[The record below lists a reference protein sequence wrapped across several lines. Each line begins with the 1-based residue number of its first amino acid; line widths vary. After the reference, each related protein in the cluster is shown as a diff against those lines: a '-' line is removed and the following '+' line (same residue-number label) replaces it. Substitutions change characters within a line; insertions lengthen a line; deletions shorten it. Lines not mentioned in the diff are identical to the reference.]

1 MECEYCKQTIPEG
14 ESCNYIGKILCEDCY
29 IQAVEPHRTCDVAA
43 VHAATTHRA
52 LSGQTG
58 TDGLT
63 DLQKRIYEYVIKIGK
78 ATKQELCVIFHLT
91 ALEMDVQMS
100 IFRHCE
106 LLKGRKIDE
115 VVYVVPFELE

>member
-1 MECEYCKQTIPEG
+1 MECSNCKQIIPEG
-14 ESCNYIGKILCEDCY
+14 ESCNYLGKVLCEDCY

-63 DLQKRIYEYVIKIGK
+63 DLQKRIYGYVIKKGK
-78 ATKQELCVIFHLT
+78 VTKKELCFEFLLT
-91 ALEMDVQMS
+91 ELEMDIQMS

-106 LLKGRKIDE
+106 LLKGRKVEDVIF
-115 VVYVVPFELE
+115 VVPFELE